1 MVFNQIVSSG
11 LMIFFLLIT
20 LLPDFEL
27 VLLQEIKK
35 LINLESASFKL
46 DP

>member
-1 MVFNQIVSSG
+1 MVPSDLMVS
-11 LMIFFLLIT
+11 FLLIT
-20 LLPDFEL
+20 LLPDLEL

-35 LINLESASFKL
+35 LINLESANFKL

>member
-1 MVFNQIVSSG
+1 MVSSD

-20 LLPDFEL
+20 LLPDLEL

-35 LINLESASFKL
+35 LINLESANFKL

>member
-1 MVFNQIVSSG
+1 MLSQMVSSD

-20 LLPDFEL
+20 LLPDLEL

-35 LINLESASFKL
+35 LINLESANFKL